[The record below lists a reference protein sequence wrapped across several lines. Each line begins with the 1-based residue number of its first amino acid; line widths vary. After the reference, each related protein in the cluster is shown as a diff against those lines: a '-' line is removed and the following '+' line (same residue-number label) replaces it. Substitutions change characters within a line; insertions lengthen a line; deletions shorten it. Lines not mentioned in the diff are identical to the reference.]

1 MSKKIIAG
9 VDEAGRGPLAGPVIA
24 AAVILND
31 NHGITGLRDSKK
43 LSQKK
48 REILYDDILKK
59 AVSIGI
65 GKVDVK
71 TIDLIN
77 IREATFKAMQIALGS
92 LSTKPDKALID
103 GYALNNQVIPNE
115 GIIGGDDLID
125 SIKAASIIAKVT
137 RDRLMIEYAVIFP
150 EYGFDQHK
158 GYGTKSHLNA
168 LDKFRSTPIHRR
180 SYKPVEKQM
189 PTLNWIV
196 KQNRVSWLGEKLAA
210 LYLKQKGITI
220 IEMNWNCHP
229 YGEIDILGKSEH
241 KWIFIDVKT
250 VYKTTIHQNGKNI
263 DHKNMIKLGNSI
275 SQLRNDI
282 EENMDFRVDNVIVNL
297 TKTGPEIKHSRA
309 IHLE

>member
-24 AAVILND
+24 AAVILNN

-48 REILYDDILKK
+48 REFLYDDILIK

-71 TIDLIN
+71 TIDRIN

-180 SYKPVEKQM
+180 SYKPVKKQM

-210 LYLKQKGITI
+210 LYLKQKGVTV

-250 VYKTTIHQNGKNI
+250 VYKTTIHPNEKNI
-263 DHKNMIKLGNSI
+263 DHKNIIKLGKSI
-275 SQLRNDI
+275 SQLRNDL

-297 TKTGPEIKHSRA
+297 TKTGPEIKYYKG